1 MFHSLINLS
10 QESPHIQIL
19 LDGAKKLPNV
29 LNSSGS
35 NDYSEKHCSAMLY
48 DFHIL
53 QMSMQ
58 IPLPVASSMQTL
70 PEELIPDFFNDNL
83 DQTLTF
89 INDQLFELVHSIF
102 KTLRLP
108 AKNHHVPSHIQN
120 LNTLKLVKYLE
131 SIFYYCP
138 LSISELFAS
147 IHAHNKN
154 QEEYLT
160 YFPFS
165 LDQFY
170 SYLTYSVQSTN
181 FDHSLKIEKRLV
193 YFLLSSCSNFFISI
207 YKKKKITISFLS

>member
-19 LDGAKKLPNV
+19 LDGAKKLPKI
-29 LNSSGS
+29 NSSNS
-35 NDYSEKHCSAMLY
+35 NDYSEKHCSAMLF

-58 IPLPVASSMQTL
+58 ISLPVTSPMQTL

-89 INDQLFELVHSIF
+89 INEQLFELVHSIF
-102 KTLRLP
+102 KTLKLP

-131 SIFYYCP
+131 S
-138 LSISELFAS
+138 
-147 IHAHNKN
+147 
-154 QEEYLT
+154 
-160 YFPFS
+160 
-165 LDQFY
+165 
-170 SYLTYSVQSTN
+170 N
-181 FDHSLKIEKRLV
+181 F
-193 YFLLSSCSNFFISI
+193 
-207 YKKKKITISFLS
+207 